1 MDPLYFLFTETHFCR
16 LREFRFIYSLD
27 SFGVDLAVTILII
40 IVSVVYYYAIGL
52 MKELIG
58 SYPGKSWGS
67 G

>member
-16 LREFRFIYSLD
+16 LRGFRFIYSLD

-52 MKELIG
+52 MKELL
-58 SYPGKSWGS
+58 PKD
-67 G
+67 